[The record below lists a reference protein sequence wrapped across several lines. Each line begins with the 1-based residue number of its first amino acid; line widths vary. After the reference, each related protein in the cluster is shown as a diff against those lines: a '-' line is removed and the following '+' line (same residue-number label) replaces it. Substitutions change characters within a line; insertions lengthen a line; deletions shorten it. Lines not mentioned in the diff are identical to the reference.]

1 MFNRIYSS
9 LTLVLAITV
18 AVASSAQAQTKV
30 RGTWAP
36 AFPPSQEAANY
47 EKNGVTFGI
56 LFSDDKALP
65 VFIPNSWDMNYQ
77 CPGGNTVWQ
86 DADWTLS
93 PIRSMEGVERP
104 FLAEWRKCPK

>member
-9 LTLVLAITV
+9 LSLVLAI
-18 AVASSAQAQTKV
+18 AVASSAQAQETI

-56 LFSDDKALP
+56 LFFDDKALP

-77 CPGGNTVWQ
+77 CPKGTQVWE
-86 DADWTLS
+86 DAYWNLK

-104 FLAEWRKCPK
+104 FLAEGRKCPK